1 MFAKANPLHLIK
13 LNAHP
18 QVLQC
23 TRKLTFM
30 KIVKRSIRILAFFG
44 LYLRTTSSF
53 PSLINCMALL
63 VTECQELH
71 KKGPFFTRPLL
82 SLTFLSS
89 PNYANKGSISVVKGR
104 IEADRKANEKVAIK
118 GKEEKRTTKVSMAFC
133 RIKGRH
139 QNSVKRKNK
148 LLQ

>member
-1 MFAKANPLHLIK
+1 
-13 LNAHP
+13 
-18 QVLQC
+18 
-23 TRKLTFM
+23 
-30 KIVKRSIRILAFFG
+30 
-44 LYLRTTSSF
+44 
-53 PSLINCMALL
+53 MALL

-118 GKEEKRTTKVSMAFC
+118 GKEEKRTTKVSFD
-133 RIKGRH
+133 G
-139 QNSVKRKNK
+139 
-148 LLQ
+148 LLSYQRPPPELSKEEE

>member
-1 MFAKANPLHLIK
+1 
-13 LNAHP
+13 
-18 QVLQC
+18 
-23 TRKLTFM
+23 
-30 KIVKRSIRILAFFG
+30 
-44 LYLRTTSSF
+44 
-53 PSLINCMALL
+53 MALL

-133 RIKGRH
+133 RIKGHH
-139 QNSVKRKNK
+139 QKERGRINCNSEGWNFVLFCADDGSNPSLAFFK
-148 LLQ
+148 

>member
-1 MFAKANPLHLIK
+1 
-13 LNAHP
+13 
-18 QVLQC
+18 
-23 TRKLTFM
+23 M

-44 LYLRTTSSF
+44 LYLRTTSSY

-71 KKGPFFTRPLL
+71 KKGAFFHSSSSL

-148 LLQ
+148 LQ

>member
-82 SLTFLSS
+82 SPTFLSS

-148 LLQ
+148 FQQ

>member
-18 QVLQC
+18 QVLQSVH
-23 TRKLTFM
+23 LEIWTFM

-53 PSLINCMALL
+53 PSLLNCMALL

-71 KKGPFFTRPLL
+71 KKRAFFHSSSSL
-82 SLTFLSS
+82 SHF
-89 PNYANKGSISVVKGR
+89 SVF
-104 IEADRKANEKVAIK
+104 
-118 GKEEKRTTKVSMAFC
+118 S
-133 RIKGRH
+133 
-139 QNSVKRKNK
+139 K
-148 LLQ
+148 LCK